1 MNDQLRQSLS
11 ALMDGEAGPAEL
23 DEILAG
29 IDDPLLRETWR
40 RYHLASHQTQGAVET
55 VQALDISTGVM
66 AVLANEPAHA
76 PPHTQRDARPDG
88 IETAPEIQ
96 PVGRWTR
103 FLQPLAS
110 VAVAASV
117 AAVVVLGAQYTGFG
131 GQNELPAPAVTEVA
145 ESASPVVL
153 MGGAANLAGYAS
165 PSRVVPQTRAV
176 SAADYNALAQERL
189 RQYILSHAE
198 EASLNTPQ
206 GMLPYARVATFKSEE

>member
-23 DEILAG
+23 DEILDG
-29 IDDPLLRETWR
+29 IDEPQLRETWR

-55 VQALDISTGVM
+55 VQTLDISARVM

-76 PPHTQRDARPDG
+76 PNNTGLESASDHL
-88 IETAPEIQ
+88 ETAPEIQ

-103 FLQPLAS
+103 FLQPLVS

-131 GQNELPAPAVTEVA
+131 GQNEVAAPAVTEVA
-145 ESASPVVL
+145 ESTSPVVL
-153 MGGAANLAGYAS
+153 LGGAANLAGYAP
-165 PSRVVPQTRAV
+165 PSRVAPATGTV
-176 SAADYNALAQERL
+176 STADYNALAQERL
-189 RQYILSHAE
+189 QRYILSHAE

-206 GMLPYARVATFKSEE
+206 GMMPYARVATFKSEE